1 MKSAANRALAW
12 HKEGKRGGTSVGFAR
27 ANQISNGESLSDSTV
42 KRMYSFFSRHEVDK
56 KATGFNSGEEGY
68 PSPGRVAWDLWGGDA
83 GFAFARS
90 KVKHTLKK
98 MIEAEMEE
106 VLEKSSKSISVGQMV
121 SWGSSGGNAT
131 GKVVKVKKNGSIKVP
146 NSSFTITGTKDN
158 PAVLIRIYKDGK
170 PTDTLVGHK
179 MNTLNSVKKVIGGT
193 SGQYTYD
200 DEAGTP
206 ESYVRNGGE
215 KENMSEKTTTEPDPK
230 GDIAVLKSVD
240 SDLAR
245 RKITKAIKSLQKAMA
260 NLPDTGRAGSV
271 SVGNTT
277 GPNLQLEDAD
287 GMAPGN
293 LQLEDA
299 DGMNAGNLK
308 LEDVY
313 GVQKYLSKAL
323 RSISKAYSSL
333 PDTSRAGGVSVGNA
347 TNPYNNLKLED
358 ADGMA
363 PGNLKLED
371 VDGVATGNLK
381 LEDMDAVTP
390 GNLKLEDMAKDV
402 GDADNVKGKGANS
415 QVANTTVDRPAGVV
429 TKADSCGPDCV
440 GDNCTKCAAM
450 GITKA
455 ACCSDCGDNCT
466 GGACCNKCMK
476 MDADGMTPGNLKLE
490 EADGVPSPA
499 SPGTVMKGN
508 AADAVTE
515 SQTKTSQEMINDA
528 KVNISKSVWGGAFG
542 APNIPRVK

>member
-1 MKSAANRALAW
+1 MTDTGHKPTSGMKSAANRALAW
-12 HKEGKRGGTSVGFAR
+12 HKDGKRGGTGVGFAR
-27 ANQISNGESLSDSTV
+27 ANQIVNGESLSDSTV

-98 MIEAEMEE
+98 MIEDEIEE

-121 SWGSSGGNAT
+121 SWGSSGGNAK
-131 GKVVKVKKNGSIKVP
+131 GKVVKIKRKGSINVP
-146 NSSFTITGTKDN
+146 DSSFTITGTKDN
-158 PAVLIRIYKDGK
+158 PAVLIRVYKDGK

-179 MNTLNSVKKVIGGT
+179 MNTLNSIKKTVSAELEKVIGG
-193 SGQYTYD
+193 SSSQYTYE

-206 ESYVRNGGE
+206 KSYVRNGGE

-260 NLPDTGRAGSV
+260 NLPDTGRASSV
-271 SVGNTT
+271 SVGNAT
-277 GPNLQLEDAD
+277 GPGSLKLEDADGLQLEDAD
-287 GMAPGN
+287 GMMP
-293 LQLEDA
+293 
-299 DGMNAGNLK
+299 GNLK

-333 PDTSRAGGVSVGNA
+333 PSTNRAGSVSVGNA
-347 TNPYNNLKLED
+347 T
-358 ADGMA
+358 G
-363 PGNLKLED
+363 PGS
-371 VDGVATGNLK
+371 LK
-381 LEDMDAVTP
+381 LEDMDGVTP

-402 GDADNVKGKGANS
+402 GDANNVKGKGENS

-440 GDNCTKCAAM
+440 GNDCTKCAAM

-455 ACCSDCGDNCT
+455 ACCTDCGDNCS
-466 GGACCNKCMK
+466 GGACCEKCMK
-476 MDADGMTPGNLKLE
+476 LEDTEVPGNLKLE
-490 EADGVPSPA
+490 EAEGVPSPA